1 MKVSLTELS
10 MLSSFIFTEL
20 SHVFRSC
27 NFHTPE
33 ARITTG
39 RISFFFFFWYKILS
53 GLQFMS
59 KHSTIVA
66 FLIEQNGIMHVFNES
81 SFFQLNFSA

>member
-1 MKVSLTELS
+1 
-10 MLSSFIFTEL
+10 
-20 SHVFRSC
+20 
-27 NFHTPE
+27 
-33 ARITTG
+33 
-39 RISFFFFFWYKILS
+39 
-53 GLQFMS
+53 MS